1 MPKLIEMDSRIKFY
15 WGEGG
20 NQTDKHSPKEG
31 HDIKEILQELIAQ
44 YWDHHANMFG
54 TQEQEML
61 ICRHNIDILQS
72 ALSEMK
78 SGTKKDSE
86 GNLIQ

>member
-20 NQTDKHSPKEG
+20 GQSDKHPPKERY
-31 HDIKEILQELIAQ
+31 DVKVILQELIAQ

-54 TQEQEML
+54 SQEPEML
-61 ICRHNIDILQS
+61 ICKNNIAWLQW
-72 ALSEMK
+72 ALAEMK
-78 SGTKKDSE
+78 DGTKKD
-86 GNLIQ
+86 GNGDIIP